1 MNALSVA
8 LLGFALAVGS
18 LNSQPSPKPA
28 QPPAKKAQPP
38 AKKGQ
43 PPPVAKL
50 EVPVEIVVGEKTAL
64 DKMCQNGAPPTTV
77 FVVSAKQVYHCLG
90 KNLHDHNDH
99 IKNPNDMSPTIV
111 EVSSGQHIRWFSK
124 TNQFSVVSV
133 VKDLKGQPQD
143 KTKMAPDTPFA
154 AFPKDFA
161 SEVLSSPVPSLE
173 GDVKQRYKTKFNIQ
187 GVGLV
192 DPDLICSM

>member
-28 QPPAKKAQPP
+28 QPPAKKEQPP

-43 PPPVAKL
+43 PPPDAKL
-50 EVPVEIVVGEKTAL
+50 VVPVEIVVGEKTAL
-64 DKMCQNGAPPTTV
+64 DKMCLNGAAPTTV

-90 KNLHDHNDH
+90 KNLHDHNEH
-99 IKNPNDMSPTIV
+99 IKNPNDMGPTIV
-111 EVSSGQHIRWFSK
+111 RVSTGQYIRWFSK
-124 TNQFSVVSV
+124 ASQFSVVSV
-133 VKDLKGQPQD
+133 LKDLKGQPQD
-143 KTKMAPDTPFA
+143 KAAPDTPFA
-154 AFPKDFA
+154 AFPKQPA
-161 SEVLSSPVPSLE
+161 SEVLSSPVPELK
-173 GDVKQRYKTKFNIQ
+173 GDVRQRYKTSFNIQ